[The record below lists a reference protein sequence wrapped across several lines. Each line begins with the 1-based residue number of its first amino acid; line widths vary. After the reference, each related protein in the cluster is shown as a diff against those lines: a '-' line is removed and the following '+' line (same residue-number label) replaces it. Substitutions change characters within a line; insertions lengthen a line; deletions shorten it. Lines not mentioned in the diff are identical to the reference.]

1 MSEYYSRGARAKL
14 ESIVRE
20 LGYKLGDRELRN
32 WYGKGYHDIKVGH
45 DKALRKLN
53 RINKVA

>member
-1 MSEYYSRGARAKL
+1 MSYSRGAKAKL

-20 LGYKLGDRELRN
+20 LGYKLGERELRN

-45 DKALRKLN
+45 DKALRKLD
-53 RINKVA
+53 RLNKVG

>member
-1 MSEYYSRGARAKL
+1 MKLKDKL
-14 ESIVRE
+14 EMVVRE
-20 LGYKLGDRELRN
+20 LGYKLGERELQERF
-32 WYGKGYHDIKVGH
+32 GQAYHDLKYQH